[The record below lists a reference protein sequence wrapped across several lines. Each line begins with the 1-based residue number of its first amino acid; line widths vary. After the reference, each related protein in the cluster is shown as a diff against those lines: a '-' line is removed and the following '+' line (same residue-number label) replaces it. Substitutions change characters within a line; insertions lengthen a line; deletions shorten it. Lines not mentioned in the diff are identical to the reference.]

1 MNKLSRL
8 LVLACLLP
16 AVVLAEQAQKFG
28 DIEVHYNAM
37 QTSDLLPEVAKNYKL
52 ERSQTRGLLTISV
65 LKKNQLGV
73 GQPVKADIS
82 AYVVN
87 QYSQLGNIDMREVQE
102 GPAIYYLG
110 EFRMSPPD
118 TLKFTASV
126 KPQGGDKA
134 YEVKFDRKVYP

>member
-1 MNKLSRL
+1 MKSLIGL
-8 LVLACLLP
+8 LALAL
-16 AVVLAEQAQKFG
+16 VVPTAMAEQAAKFG

-37 QTSDLLPEVAKNYKL
+37 PTSELQPEVAKNYKL

-73 GQPVKADIS
+73 GQPIKAEIE
-82 AYVVN
+82 AHMVN
-87 QYSQLGNIDMREVQE
+87 QYSQLGNIDVREVQE

-118 TLKFTASV
+118 TLKFTLSV
-126 KPQGGDKA
+126 KPQGSTKS
-134 YEVKFDRKVYP
+134 YKVEFDRKVYP